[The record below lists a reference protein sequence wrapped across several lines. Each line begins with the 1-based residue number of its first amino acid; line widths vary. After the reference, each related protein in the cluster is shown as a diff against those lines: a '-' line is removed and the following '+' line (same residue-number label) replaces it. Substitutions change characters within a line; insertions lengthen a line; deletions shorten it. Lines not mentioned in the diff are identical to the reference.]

1 MRTKQKKGEQQ
12 RKEKISRR
20 ILTTANEF
28 GERAGKHFNE
38 RFVGRLPN
46 IREVRLW
53 VVEWILLVLVVFL
66 LAITQN
72 IWYGESFETEAFV
85 RGGEYSEATLGK
97 VNSMNPLYATTSSEK
112 TLAKLLFSNL
122 VAPDSTGHFKNELA
136 DSVRADETL
145 RVWTVKL
152 KENLK
157 WSDGEPIK
165 ASDVVYTISL
175 INDIS
180 AKTTVSVN
188 FTNVKIEEKDD
199 LTIMFTLPS
208 PYTDFLDSL
217 EFPIIPKH
225 ILGDIKPALVYE
237 SDFSMH
243 PVGSG
248 PFVLNALQTSSSV
261 ASSTLQTIYLNRNEN
276 YFKRNSK
283 LDSFTLKTYESAAQI
298 VEAMQNADVM
308 ATAELNVGESEQ
320 LPGTIGRRN
329 TLINGGAF
337 AFLNT
342 TSEKLS
348 NVKVRQ
354 AIRRGVDMTKVREG
368 IDDAQVLD
376 YPFLTRQEA
385 VTMPELAEYDI
396 EAAKKLIADA
406 GLKYGEDGRIIDKA
420 GKQVA
425 LSIAVPQRDTLTK
438 VAERFGDELKKMGF
452 EVVLNVYDE
461 TKMTT
466 DFFSAVVRPRDY
478 DILIYEVDLGVSADP
493 FVYYSSSQA
502 IESGWNLS
510 NYANSLAD
518 DALIVARTTN
528 NDKLRKTKYESF
540 MKLWVRDVPA
550 IGLYQST
557 MIYNFMPNTHI
568 YSENS
573 ELTDS
578 LDRFSEVNNWASK
591 KDSVNMTP

>member
-1 MRTKQKKGEQQ
+1 MKIKQKKSGQK
-12 RKEKISRR
+12 KERVSRR

-53 VVEWILLVLVVFL
+53 VVEWVLLVLVVFL

-72 IWYGESFETEAFV
+72 IWYGESFETEVFV

-112 TLAKLLFSNL
+112 TLAKLLFANL
-122 VAPDSTGHFKNELA
+122 VSPDSTGHLKNELA
-136 DSVRADETL
+136 NSIQADETM

-152 KENLK
+152 KENLR

-165 ASDVVYTISL
+165 ASDVVYTIDL
-175 INDIS
+175 INDKS
-180 AKTTVSVN
+180 AKTTVAAD
-188 FTNVKIEEKDD
+188 FANVKIEEKDD
-199 LTIMFTLPS
+199 LTVVFTLPS
-208 PYTDFLDSL
+208 SYTDFADSL

-225 ILGDIKPALVYE
+225 ALKDIKPALVYE

-261 ASSTLQTIYLNRNEN
+261 MSPTLQTIYLNRNNN
-276 YFKRNSK
+276 YYKKDTR
-283 LDSFTLKTYESAAQI
+283 LDSFTLKTYESSAQI
-298 VEAMQNADVM
+298 IGAMQNADVM
-308 ATAELNVGESEQ
+308 ATAELNSVESEQ
-320 LPGTIGRRN
+320 LPGTVSRRN
-329 TLINGGAF
+329 TVINGGAF

-342 TSEKLS
+342 TSEKLN

-354 AIRRGVDMTKVREG
+354 AIQRGVDITKVRED
-368 IDDAQVLD
+368 IDEAQVLD
-376 YPFLTRQEA
+376 YPILERQETI
-385 VTMPELAEYDI
+385 VMPELAKYDI
-396 EAAKKLIADA
+396 EAAKKLVAEA
-406 GLKYGEDGRIIDKA
+406 GLKYDEKNQIIDKT
-420 GKQVA
+420 GKQVV
-425 LSIAVPQRDTLTK
+425 LNIAVPQRDVLAK
-438 VAERFGDELKKMGF
+438 VAERFGDELKKIGF
-452 EVVLNVYDE
+452 GVALNVYDE
-461 TKMTT
+461 SKATT

-493 FVYYSSSQA
+493 FVYYGSSQA
-502 IESGWNLS
+502 VDSGWNLS

-518 DALIVARTTN
+518 DALIVARTTT
-528 NDKLRKTKYESF
+528 DKKLRKTKYESF

-550 IGLYQST
+550 IGLYQSA